1 MLSKRVSTANLSKK
15 EESEINSLLSKL
27 ARMKLNAAHGEKP
40 VDNTANIEATQQSL
54 ERLKT
59 VKESL
64 EREKA

>member
-1 MLSKRVSTANLSKK
+1 
-15 EESEINSLLSKL
+15 
-27 ARMKLNAAHGEKP
+27 MKLNAAHGEKP

-64 EREKA
+64 EREKAQTKNKIDAIEEDID